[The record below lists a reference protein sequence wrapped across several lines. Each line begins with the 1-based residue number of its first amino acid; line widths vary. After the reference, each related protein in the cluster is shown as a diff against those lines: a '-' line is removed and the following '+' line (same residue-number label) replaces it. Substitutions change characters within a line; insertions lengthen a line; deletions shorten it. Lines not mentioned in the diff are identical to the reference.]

1 MLGEFMEA
9 KKSIYL
15 AVSGL
20 NLRDLNDLKEQIRK
34 IIPNSV
40 NICWSNVAEPK
51 LQALLINETFF
62 DTPYIQN
69 FIKTHNLSVL
79 RIISRSEKNSIIE
92 ADKLYLPIINTSPL
106 ENWFA
111 NNILFDEEVRFLETE
126 SYKSPVQVKPQV
138 NSAEF
143 FKELLNPSNGLIQLF
158 DRHGRL
164 GIADTRKQIFLKMKS
179 GL

>member
-92 ADKLYLPIINTSPL
+92 AEKLYLPIINTS
-106 ENWFA
+106 
-111 NNILFDEEVRFLETE
+111 
-126 SYKSPVQVKPQV
+126 
-138 NSAEF
+138 
-143 FKELLNPSNGLIQLF
+143 LL
-158 DRHGRL
+158 
-164 GIADTRKQIFLKMKS
+164 
-179 GL
+179 